1 MGRRTPCDGALNDP
15 IRATDECLPMS
26 SQSNTKEGAQAPGL
40 RRTLRARHLTMIAIG
55 GSIGTGLFVASGA
68 TIAQAGPGG
77 ALAAYV
83 LIGAMVYFL
92 MTSLGELAAYM
103 PVSGSF
109 ATYGALY
116 VDEGFGFAL
125 GWNYWYNWAVT
136 IAVELA
142 AAQLVMQYWFPDT
155 PGVLWSAAF
164 LAIMFA
170 LNAISVRGFGEAEY
184 WCALI
189 KVITVVAFIIIGTLM
204 IFGIMRGDFSHA
216 NGLANLTMGDAPF
229 VGGLPAMIGVAMI
242 AGFSFQGT
250 ELIGV
255 AAGES
260 ADPARTIPRAVRQ
273 VFWRILLFYVLA
285 ILIIGILIPYNDPSL
300 LKSDVETVGVS
311 PFTLVFRH
319 AGLAFAAGVMN
330 AVILTAVLSAGN
342 SGMYAS
348 TRMLY
353 NLATEGRAP
362 RIFARLTRNGV
373 PLVALLATTAVGAL
387 CFLTSLFESKSVY
400 LWLLNLSGMTGF
412 IAWLGIAISHYRFRR
427 GFVAQGLDPDRLPY
441 RSPFFPY
448 GPIFAF
454 ALCMIVT
461 LGQNYQAFTDGNI
474 DWVAVAA
481 TYIGIPIFLMI
492 WLGYRIVR
500 KTHFV
505 RYADMKFP
513 PLPIADEDTTSRG
526 MVPSAGE

>member
-1 MGRRTPCDGALNDP
+1 MSTQTLSSAGAGVGAGSKASAN
-15 IRATDECLPMS
+15 AS
-26 SQSNTKEGAQAPGL
+26 SSSAPAP
-40 RRTLRARHLTMIAIG
+40 TLHRKLQARHLTMIAIG

-77 ALAAYV
+77 ALVAYL
-83 LIGAMVYFL
+83 LIGAMVYFM

-103 PVSGSF
+103 PVAGSF
-109 ATYGALY
+109 STYGSLY

-142 AAQLVMQYWFPDT
+142 AAQLVMQYWFPEV
-155 PGVLWSAAF
+155 PGIWWSALF
-164 LAIMFA
+164 LGLMFL

-184 WCALI
+184 LFALI
-189 KVITVVAFIIIGTLM
+189 KVVTVVAFIILGLLM
-204 IFGIMRGDFSHA
+204 IFGILRG
-216 NGLANLTMGDAPF
+216 GLSDAAPPGLTNLTIGDAPF
-229 VGGLPAMIGVAMI
+229 VGGLPAMIGIMMI

-260 ADPARTIPRAVRQ
+260 ANPARNIPRAVRQ

-285 ILIIGILIPYNDPSL
+285 ILIIGILIPYNDTSL
-300 LKSDVETVGVS
+300 LSKNVGDADAHAISIS

-319 AGLAFAAGVMN
+319 AGLAMAAAVMN

-342 SGMYAS
+342 AGMYAS

-362 RIFARLTRNGV
+362 RIFARLTRRGV
-373 PLVALLATTAVGAL
+373 PLVALLATAAVGGL
-387 CFLTSLFESKSVY
+387 CFLTSLFPSKAVY

-412 IAWLGIAISHYRFRR
+412 IAWLGIAVSHYRFRR
-427 GFVAQGLDPDRLPY
+427 GLMAQGIDLKRLPY
-441 RSPFFPY
+441 RSRFFPY

-454 ALCMIVT
+454 VLCMVVT
-461 LGQNYQAFTDGNI
+461 LGQNYESILDGSASWLDI
-474 DWVAVAA
+474 VG
-481 TYIGIPIFLMI
+481 TYIGIPLFLII

-500 KTHFV
+500 KTRFV
-505 RYADMKFP
+505 SVHEMKFP
-513 PLPIADEDTTSRG
+513 GLK
-526 MVPSAGE
+526 